1 MFFLYTGNVTNA
13 GNNQLILSNTVASGT
28 NRSILDLSE
37 LSDADLAG
45 YRLRCAVWIT
55 FVLAT
60 GFVVAAKLSFGHEGL
75 GLEIFVFCG
84 LLTLL
89 LLICLCII
97 LCGRNPENNSRQ
109 ENRIQENQ
117 ITSLTNA
124 SLSTTENLRPIPLI
138 RQHPPPP
145 YHIAILIPPPDSSDE
160 AAPPSYDKVF
170 Q

>member
-1 MFFLYTGNVTNA
+1 MPINRNNVTNA
-13 GNNQLILSNTVASGT
+13 GNNQLIVSNTVASGT
-28 NRSILDLSE
+28 NRSILNLSE
-37 LSDADLAG
+37 LSDANLAK
-45 YRLRCAVWIT
+45 YRLRCG
-55 FVLAT
+55 VLVTIVAT
-60 GFVVAAKLSFGHEGL
+60 GFVVAAKLSFGYEGL
-75 GLEIFVFCG
+75 DLEIFVFCG

-97 LCGRNPENNSRQ
+97 LCGRNPENNNRQ
-109 ENRIQENQ
+109 ERRIQENQ
-117 ITSLTNA
+117 IASLTNA